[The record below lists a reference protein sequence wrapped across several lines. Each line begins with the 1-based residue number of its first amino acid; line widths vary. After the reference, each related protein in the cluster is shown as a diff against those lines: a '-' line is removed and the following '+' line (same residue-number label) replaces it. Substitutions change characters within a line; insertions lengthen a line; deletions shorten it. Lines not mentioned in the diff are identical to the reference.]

1 MSKTLIDG
9 ACAERGCACYSP
21 QFGDTDF
28 TEVINMTEIEKIMIR
43 LDQLYREIPL
53 ESCGYVLSAIKDI
66 ESIVYPMPEWVEDKE
81 YEIGDLKD
89 AEEFAVKRH
98 YTNTNNP
105 IDFP

>member
-21 QFGDTDF
+21 QFGDTDY

-53 ESCGYVLSAIKDI
+53 ESCGYVLTAIQDI
-66 ESIVYPMPEWVEDKE
+66 EQIVYAADNMSDKG
-81 YEIGDLKD
+81 YEVGDLKD
-89 AEEFAVKRH
+89 AEEFAAKRH